1 MLKLGLVGYGTI
13 GRTVAQAVAKGQAGN
28 TRLMAVLDVHA
39 EAPYP
44 LTPDGPAYFRDLN
57 AFLGADIDTVVETAS
72 QAVLKQVALE
82 VLAHGR
88 DLVPLSVGAL
98 ADEGFYH
105 GLIDHAETHGRRVYL
120 PAGAVGGLD
129 ALAAAAVAGLDSVVL
144 TTTKPPQA
152 LPDVPAETLQGP
164 TCIYEGPA
172 REAVKRFPQNVNVA
186 AVVSLAGIGFDQ
198 TTVRVVADPAAQRNR
213 HRIEAR
219 GAFGELVLEFNLL
232 PSPGN
237 PKTSYLAALSAI
249 RLLRRLSEP
258 VRIGA

>member
-1 MLKLGLVGYGTI
+1 MLRLGLVGYGTI
-13 GRTVAQAVAKGQAGN
+13 GRTVAEAVARGEAGD
-28 TRLMAVLDVHA
+28 TQLVAVLDVHA

-44 LTPDGPAYFRDLN
+44 LGPGSPAYFRDLE
-57 AFLGADIDTVVETAS
+57 AFLAGGIDGVVEAAS
-72 QAVLKQVALE
+72 QAVLKQIALA
-82 VLAHGR
+82 VLRSGR
-88 DLVPLSVGAL
+88 DLIPLSVGAL
-98 ADEGFYH
+98 ADEPFFVALKAYAG
-105 GLIDHAETHGRRVYL
+105 EHGRRVYL

-152 LPDVPAETLQGP
+152 LAGVQAEMLQGP

-186 AVVSLAGIGFDQ
+186 AAVSLAGIGFDR
-198 TTVRVVADPAAQRNR
+198 TTVRVVADPTADRNR
-213 HRIEAR
+213 HHIEAR
-219 GAFGELVLEFNLL
+219 GSFGELTLELRLL

-249 RLLRRLSEP
+249 RLIRRLSEP